1 MMAKYLPKQSFTHQ
15 YILAALLGASLS
27 LAGCASSAGLHPE
40 GSLTS
45 PASLHAERSL
55 GKLKL
60 SPAAWPASDWWKA
73 LGDAQLDALVDEA
86 LKNNPDLASADAR
99 ARAAQAQIDA
109 ANSRRLPSVNGDASV
124 TGIRLPTT
132 AFPKPLG
139 GSFQSFPAIYAS
151 FNWSLDLWGGKRAAW
166 EAEIDQARAAEIDA
180 HAARIAVSTNVARAY
195 VQLDYAYAT
204 ADVAAAQRTRASA
217 ARELVQKRVA
227 AGIDSQLQVKQAEA
241 EVASADQQV
250 ALADQAIDTARFA
263 LAALLGQGPD
273 RGLDIAQPRPLQ
285 TGALIAPPN
294 LPAELLG
301 RRADL
306 VAARWRVEA
315 ASRNIAAVKTEFL
328 PNIGINAMAGLT
340 SSSVDN
346 LFSLPA
352 RFFEI
357 APAISLPIFDGGRRR
372 ADLKGADATYDLA
385 VAQYNSTLVAALND
399 VADKY
404 SGLDSLAT
412 QIAAQQRAVDAAR
425 QAFDLSQQRYKAGVG
440 SYLDTLTV
448 QQQLLTAEQRM
459 AALNAQRIDTSV
471 RLVQALGGG
480 FAAGDNAPPVAQ
492 AEVSAQRHSPN

>member
-1 MMAKYLPKQSFTHQ
+1 M
-15 YILAALLGASLS
+15 
-27 LAGCASSAGLHPE
+27 
-40 GSLTS
+40 
-45 PASLHAERSL
+45 
-55 GKLKL
+55 
-60 SPAAWPASDWWKA
+60 
-73 LGDAQLDALVDEA
+73 
-86 LKNNPDLASADAR
+86 
-99 ARAAQAQIDA
+99 
-109 ANSRRLPSVNGDASV
+109 
-124 TGIRLPTT
+124 
-132 AFPKPLG
+132 
-139 GSFQSFPAIYAS
+139 
-151 FNWSLDLWGGKRAAW
+151 
-166 EAEIDQARAAEIDA
+166 
-180 HAARIAVSTNVARAY
+180 
-195 VQLDYAYAT
+195 
-204 ADVAAAQRTRASA
+204 
-217 ARELVQKRVA
+217 QKRIA

-250 ALADQAIDTARFA
+250 ALADQAIDAARFA

-273 RGLDIAQPRPLQ
+273 RGFDIAQPR
-285 TGALIAPPN
+285 ALRAAALVAPPN
-294 LPAELLG
+294 LPADLLG

-372 ADLKGADATYDLA
+372 ADLKSADASYDLA

-440 SYLDTLTV
+440 SYLDTLAV

-480 FAAGDNAPPVAQ
+480 FESGDNAPPLA
-492 AEVSAQRHSPN
+492 ATEPGR

>member
-1 MMAKYLPKQSFTHQ
+1 MKANYLPKQSLTAR
-15 YILAALLGASLS
+15 YIFPVFLGAGLV
-27 LAGCASSAGLHPE
+27 LAGCASTGGLHPE

-45 PASLHAERSL
+45 PAALHAERSL

-60 SPAAWPASDWWKA
+60 SPAAWPANDWWKT
-73 LGDAQLDALVDEA
+73 LDDAQLDALIDEA

-99 ARAAQAQIDA
+99 VHAAQAQIDT
-109 ANSRRLPSVNGDASV
+109 ANSRRLPTVNGDASV
-124 TGIRLPTT
+124 TGVRLPTT
-132 AFPKPLG
+132 AFPKPIG
-139 GSFQSFPAIYAS
+139 GSFQTFPAIYAS

-166 EAEIDQARAAEIDA
+166 EATVDQARAAEIDA
-180 HAARIAVSTNVARAY
+180 HAARITLSTNVARAY
-195 VQLDYAYAT
+195 VQLDYAFAS
-204 ADVAAAQRTRASA
+204 ADVAAAQRKRANA
-217 ARELVQKRVA
+217 ALALVRQRVT
-227 AGIDSQLQVKQAEA
+227 AGIDSQLQIKQAEA

-273 RGLDIAQPRPLQ
+273 RGLEISQPRRLR
-285 TGALIAPPN
+285 TGALIAPAN

-315 ASRNIAAVKTEFL
+315 AGRNIAAVKTEFL
-328 PNIGINAMAGLT
+328 PNIGLNAMAGLT

-372 ADLKGADATYDLA
+372 ADLKGADANYDLA
-385 VAQYNSTLVAALND
+385 VAQYNSTLVGALND

-404 SGLDSLAT
+404 SNLDSLAT

-440 SYLDTLTV
+440 NYLDTLSV

-459 AALNAQRIDTSV
+459 AALNAQRVDTSV

-480 FAAGDNAPPVAQ
+480 FEAGDNAPPLAQ
-492 AEVSAQRHSPN
+492 APPQ

>member
-1 MMAKYLPKQSFTHQ
+1 MMARYLPKQSLTYR
-15 YILAALLGASLS
+15 YIFPLLLGSG
-27 LAGCASSAGLHPE
+27 LALVGCASTGGLHPE

-73 LGDAQLDALVDEA
+73 LGDTQLDALIDEA
-86 LKNNPDLASADAR
+86 LKGNPDLASVDAR

-109 ANSRRLPSVNGDASV
+109 ANSRRLPTVNADASV

-139 GSFQSFPAIYAS
+139 GSFQSFPTIYAS

-166 EAEIDQARAAEIDA
+166 EAAIDQARAAEIDA
-180 HAARIAVSTNVARAY
+180 HAARITLSTNVARAY
-195 VQLDYAYAT
+195 VQLDYAFAT
-204 ADVAAAQRTRASA
+204 ADVAAAQRKRANA
-217 ARELVQKRVA
+217 AHELVRQRVA
-227 AGIDSQLQVKQAEA
+227 AGIDGQLQVKQAEA

-250 ALADQAIDTARFA
+250 ALADQAIDTARIA

-273 RGLDIAQPRPLQ
+273 RGLAIAQPQRLR
-285 TGALIAPPN
+285 TDSLTAPPN

-340 SSSVDN
+340 SSTADN

-352 RFFEI
+352 RFYEI

-372 ADLKGADATYDLA
+372 ADLANADATWDLA
-385 VAQYNSTLVAALND
+385 VAQYNSTLVTALND

-404 SGLDSLAT
+404 SSLDSLTT

-440 SYLDTLTV
+440 NYLDTLSV

-459 AALNAQRIDTSV
+459 AALDAQRLDTSV

-480 FAAGDNAPPVAQ
+480 FEAGDNAPPLAQ
-492 AEVSAQRHSPN
+492 AQPQ